1 MLLFLISKPKFMILI
16 HSCGPRLFNIS
27 SGALFKNRLAGIA
40 LGILFLLILTV
51 TPASAEI
58 HRLNSDEMTLFQR
71 ISSNAGQQRETVAL
85 DPILCIVARQRAADM
100 ARRNYFSH
108 TNRSGQGANFL
119 VRRAGFVL
127 PNHYSSTLAGN
138 NIESIGMS
146 TGSAKEIFSQWLK
159 SSAHRLHVLGELD
172 FYREQ
177 TSVGVGVFRSPRAP
191 YYKYFV
197 FLSAPPNAA
206 LRPRAAILKN
216 PKGAT
221 IASNPPLADAWAR
234 ITGTATR

>member
-1 MLLFLISKPKFMILI
+1 MIPIHCCGSKL
-16 HSCGPRLFNIS
+16 HRLFNS
-27 SGALFKNRLAGIA
+27 ASGSLFKNLVAGIA
-40 LGILFLLILTV
+40 LGILFLIV
-51 TPASAEI
+51 TTAPATAGI
-58 HRLNSDEMTLFQR
+58 HRLSSDEMTLFQR
-71 ISSNAGQQRETVAL
+71 ISSNAGQQRETATL

-108 TNRSGQGANFL
+108 TNPSGQGANFL

-127 PNHYSSTLAGN
+127 PSHYNSALAGN

-146 TGSAKEIFSQWLK
+146 TGSAKEIFSLWLK

-172 FYREQ
+172 FYQEQ

-191 YYKYFV
+191 YYTYFV

-206 LRPRAAILKN
+206 LRPRAAVLKN
-216 PKGAT
+216 PKGVT